1 MAVGV
6 NGKKRIFT
14 IRTKQTTYQMM
25 ADAHGPRAEGEM
37 DYLLTYYDRGFSG
50 NPGDTGNERSY
61 SLDALPQEY
70 PQTGTGD
77 YRSPALTVEGA
88 DGYTGCDLRYQ
99 GYTLGKGMPALP
111 GLPAVYADGAEA
123 ETLTVAA
130 GAGYHHPE
138 RGDPEYGDGG
148 TQSKEGAGGKPR
160 SSRGPV

>member
-25 ADAHGPRAEGEM
+25 ADAHGVLLHLYYGPRAEGEM

-88 DGYTGCDLRYQ
+88 DGYTGCDLRYHS
-99 GYTLGKGMPALP
+99 GIRGIRSARECRLFRDCRLSMPTA
-111 GLPAVYADGAEA
+111 
-123 ETLTVAA
+123 
-130 GAGYHHPE
+130 
-138 RGDPEYGDGG
+138 RR
-148 TQSKEGAGGKPR
+148 PR
-160 SSRGPV
+160 R

>member
-25 ADAHGPRAEGEM
+25 ADAHGVLLHLYYGPRAEGEM
-37 DYLLTYYDRGFSG
+37 DYLLNYYDRGFSG

-77 YRSPALTVEGA
+77 YRSPSGIRGIRSARECRLFR
-88 DGYTGCDLRYQ
+88 DCRLS
-99 GYTLGKGMPALP
+99 MPTA
-111 GLPAVYADGAEA
+111 
-123 ETLTVAA
+123 
-130 GAGYHHPE
+130 
-138 RGDPEYGDGG
+138 RR
-148 TQSKEGAGGKPR
+148 PR
-160 SSRGPV
+160 R